1 MSMDVQ
7 REHGYSMQHGQWTCI
22 MDMFFILHIFISH
35 FPFKGTRQYIKCI
48 LAHIVPVTNIV
59 ATIKDDIVKD
69 DIGHVHTVHAAWR
82 WTWTYSMEWT
92 CCMDTDMQR

>member
-1 MSMDVQ
+1 
-7 REHGYSMQHGQWTCI
+7 

-69 DIGHVHTVHAAWR
+69 DIGHVHTVHAAF
-82 WTWTYSMEWT
+82 TWTCSMDVD
-92 CCMDTDMQR
+92 MDIQHGMDLLHGHGHATLT